1 MYLLLS
7 RLAFC
12 FQRKECNVWRVKKV
26 CFSNWCF
33 IFTRFE
39 CLSDRY
45 TPHLPLVCSRL
56 CFHPVQNYHKDTR
69 FEYLSHWYTG
79 HTPFSLYFHSAQ
91 SEHKTAK
98 QHKTDQS
105 GSQHLQWVKI
115 LRFEHFSTSCHFH
128 LLWISHFPLLWMGV
142 RKIEHSPPPAL
153 PPSKRQHFFS
163 WTRLTMP
170 GIMCA

>member
-45 TPHLPLVCSRL
+45 TPHIPLVCSRL

-105 GSQHLQWVKI
+105 GSQHLQWVEWK
-115 LRFEHFSTSCHFH
+115 FSD
-128 LLWISHFPLLWMGV
+128 LNIFPLHAISTCFEFLIFPCFEWV
-142 RKIEHSPPPAL
+142 SER
-153 PPSKRQHFFS
+153 
-163 WTRLTMP
+163 
-170 GIMCA
+170 